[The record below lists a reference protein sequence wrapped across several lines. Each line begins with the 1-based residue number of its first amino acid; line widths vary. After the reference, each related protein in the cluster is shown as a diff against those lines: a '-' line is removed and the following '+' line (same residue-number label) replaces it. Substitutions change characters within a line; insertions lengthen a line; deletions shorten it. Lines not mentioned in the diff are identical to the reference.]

1 MNAILN
7 VVISLLLVL
16 ISFGA
21 GAEESQKITGEV
33 VRYNAGSLDVR
44 TTSNTQQTVDVTDR
58 TRLSVRA
65 PTDISQVQPGRF
77 VGVTAA
83 PGGGGVLVASEIHIF
98 PESMRG
104 TGEGHRPMTGAD
116 TMTNATVSN
125 VSRDRASPSSMTNA
139 TVGAIAK
146 ANDELKLTLTYKG
159 GERVIVV
166 PHGTPVMTTD
176 VGNPSMLV
184 PGAHVIV
191 YAATNPTGRL
201 AAERISVGKDGYVP
215 PI

>member
-1 MNAILN
+1 MNSISK
-7 VVISLLLVL
+7 VVISLLGL

-21 GAEESQKITGEV
+21 GAQEASQKIVGEV
-33 VRYNAGSLDVR
+33 VSYNAGSLEVR
-44 TTSNTQQTVDVTDR
+44 TASKTQQTVDVTDR
-58 TRLSVRA
+58 TRLSARA
-65 PTDISQVQPGRF
+65 PSDISQVQPGRF

-98 PESMRG
+98 PENMRG

-139 TVGAIAK
+139 TVGAVAK

-176 VGNPSMLV
+176 VGSPSMLV

-191 YAATNPTGRL
+191 YAVTNPNGRL
-201 AAERISVGKDGYVP
+201 AAERISVGKDGYAP